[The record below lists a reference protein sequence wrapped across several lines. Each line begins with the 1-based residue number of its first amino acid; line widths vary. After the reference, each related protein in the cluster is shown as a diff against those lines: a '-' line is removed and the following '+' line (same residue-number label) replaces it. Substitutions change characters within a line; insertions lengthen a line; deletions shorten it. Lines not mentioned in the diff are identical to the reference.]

1 MALSMGG
8 WSAAVAVGLMPLQF
22 RYTLHQV
29 PRGARPDAE
38 TFNKIYLVK
47 NVSVLRATY
56 QIRLLAFKAVDTHK
70 KLILKVPKE
79 CKFDSSLKE
88 LIKTTEKTIQ
98 RENI

>member
-1 MALSMGG
+1 MAHSLGG
-8 WSAAVAVGLMPLQF
+8 WGEAVALGFMSLQF
-22 RYTLHQV
+22 RYTPHQV

-38 TFNKIYLVK
+38 MFNKIYLVK
-47 NVSVLRATY
+47 NVSFLRATY

-70 KLILKVPKE
+70 KLMLKVPRA

-88 LIKTTEKTIQ
+88 LIKMTGKIIQ